1 MTAAPPSAASTIRAV
16 VRPSRRALVPPG
28 RLALRRFLRNPAAV
42 IGAVVLLLM
51 VLAVVFGPMISPYNA
66 DVGQLIDDLKPPS
79 GAHWLGTDASGRDEL
94 TRVLAGG
101 RVSLAIGFL
110 AALLAVT
117 VGTTVGTV
125 SGWLGGAA
133 DAVISRIIDILLSV
147 PPVLVILILA
157 GILGPSVP
165 MLIIVFAALLW
176 PQSARIARGVVLSL
190 REQEF
195 VQAARVLGSRPR
207 YIITRHLIPGVL
219 PAVIV
224 AATILVADAVLSEAA
239 VSFLGAGV
247 QPPEASWGNMLNQ
260 AQSITVLSSMP
271 WLWLPPGIA
280 IFLTVVS
287 TMAIGDG
294 ARDAID
300 TRRNG

>member
-1 MTAAPPSAASTIRAV
+1 MTTTNLPSGPSAAPIRS
-16 VRPSRRALVPPG
+16 SRRGLVPPG
-28 RLALRRFLRNPAAV
+28 RLALRRYVRNPAAV
-42 IGAVVLLLM
+42 AGAVVLLVM
-51 VLAVVFGPMISPYNA
+51 VLAVVFGPMLSPYSP
-66 DVGQLIDDLKPPS
+66 DVGELITARSAPS
-79 GAHWLGTDASGRDEL
+79 AAHWLGTDAIGRDQL
-94 TRVLAGG
+94 ARVFAGG
-101 RVSLAIGFL
+101 RVSLTVGFL
-110 AALLAVT
+110 AALLAVV
-117 VGTTVGTV
+117 VGTLVGTL
-125 SGWLGGAA
+125 SGWFGGVA

-147 PPVLVILILA
+147 PPVLVIIVFA

-195 VQAARVLGSRPR
+195 VQAARVLGSRTA
-207 YIITRHLIPGVL
+207 YIVVRHLIPGVL
-219 PAVIV
+219 PAVVV

-247 QPPEASWGNMLNQ
+247 QPPQASWGNMLNDSK
-260 AQSITVLSSMP
+260 SITVLSSMP

-280 IFLTVVS
+280 IFATVLS

-294 ARDAID
+294 VRDAID
-300 TRRNG
+300 TRRNA